1 MAVGEVLLYVR
12 QRLLKSRKTI
22 SAPFGFFQ
30 TFPIILEFSFRL
42 EKKFSSL
49 SLSLSLTVFGYFGN
63 WKLCLWAMA
72 FYQLLWS
79 LLFSHIILV
88 WRFGLGFSETALA
101 FIIIIVFLFSFLV
114 VVTVE
119 LV

>member
-1 MAVGEVLLYVR
+1 
-12 QRLLKSRKTI
+12 
-22 SAPFGFFQ
+22 
-30 TFPIILEFSFRL
+30 
-42 EKKFSSL
+42 
-49 SLSLSLTVFGYFGN
+49 
-63 WKLCLWAMA
+63 MA